1 MSTELVTLENGVPV
15 VSSRDVARRFGKRHD
30 HVMRDIEEII
40 AGLPKIGET
49 PVFSKTTY
57 TAANKQEYPMYLMDR
72 DGFTLLAMGF
82 TGKEALEWK
91 VRYIQAFNKMEER
104 LKAEELKAAF
114 GPKQDARLIEAQ
126 ARLMNSRND
135 TAKLLLK
142 IAENA
147 VLQYERENIVSCAFA
162 TLVGAQIKEEHKML
176 RGTIYLKE

>member
-1 MSTELVTLENGVPV
+1 MSAELVTLENGVPV
-15 VSSRDVARRFGKRHD
+15 VSSRDVARRFGKEHRH
-30 HVMRDIEEII
+30 VVEAVRGII
-40 AGLPKIGET
+40 SEKSELTSMFRE
-49 PVFSKTTY
+49 TTY
-57 TAANKQEYPMYLMDR
+57 TAGTGRAYPMYLMDR

-147 VLQYERENIVSCAFA
+147 VLHYEREKIVSCAFA
-162 TLVGAQIKEEHKML
+162 TLVGAQIKEDDKRFH
-176 RGTIYLKE
+176 GAIYLKE

>member
-15 VSSRDVARRFGKRHD
+15 VSSRDVARRFGKNH
-30 HVMRDIEEII
+30 RDV
-40 AGLPKIGET
+40 LET
-49 PVFSKTTY
+49 IRNITAENSAVAEMFHETTY

-147 VLQYERENIVSCAFA
+147 VLHYERENIVSCAFA
-162 TLVGAQIKEEHKML
+162 TLVGVPIKEEHKML
-176 RGTIYLKE
+176 CRTIYLKE

>member
-1 MSTELVTLENGVPV
+1 MSAELVTLENGVPV
-15 VSSRDVARRFGKRHD
+15 VSSRDVARRFGKNH
-30 HVMRDIEEII
+30 RDV
-40 AGLPKIGET
+40 LET
-49 PVFSKTTY
+49 IRNITAENSAVAEMFHETTY

-91 VRYIQAFNKMEER
+91 VRYIQAFNRMEER

-114 GPKQDARLIEAQ
+114 GPKQDARLIEAK

-147 VLQYERENIVSCAFA
+147 VLHYEREKIVSCAFA
-162 TLVGAQIKEEHKML
+162 TLVGAQIKEDDKRLH
-176 RGTIYLKE
+176 GAIYLKE

>member
-1 MSTELVTLENGVPV
+1 MSAELVTLENGVPV
-15 VSSRDVARRFGKRHD
+15 VSSRDVARRFGKEHK
-30 HVMRDIEEII
+30 HV
-40 AGLPKIGET
+40 LET
-49 PVFSKTTY
+49 IKNMTAENSAVRNMFHSTTY
-57 TAANKQEYPMYLMDR
+57 TNTQNKQMPMYLMDR

-91 VRYIQAFNKMEER
+91 VRYIQAFNRMEER

-147 VLQYERENIVSCAFA
+147 VLHYEREKIVSCAFA
-162 TLVGAQIKEEHKML
+162 TLVGAQIKEDDKRFH
-176 RGTIYLKE
+176 GAIYLKE

>member
-1 MSTELVTLENGVPV
+1 MSAELVTLENGVPV
-15 VSSRDVARRFGKRHD
+15 VSSRDVARRFGKNH
-30 HVMRDIEEII
+30 RDV
-40 AGLPKIGET
+40 LET
-49 PVFSKTTY
+49 IRNITAENSAVAKMFRETTY

>member
-1 MSTELVTLENGVPV
+1 MSAELVTLENGVPV
-15 VSSRDVARRFGKRHD
+15 VSSRDVARRFGKNH
-30 HVMRDIEEII
+30 RDV
-40 AGLPKIGET
+40 LET
-49 PVFSKTTY
+49 IRNITAENSAVAKMFHETTY

-91 VRYIQAFNKMEER
+91 VRYIQAFNRMEER

-142 IAENA
+142 IADNT

-162 TLVGAQIKEEHKML
+162 TLVGAPIKEEHKML
-176 RGTIYLKE
+176 CRTIYLKE

>member
-15 VSSRDVARRFGKRHD
+15 VSSRDVARRFGKNH
-30 HVMRDIEEII
+30 RDV
-40 AGLPKIGET
+40 LET
-49 PVFSKTTY
+49 IRNITAENSAVAEMFHETTY

-126 ARLMNSRND
+126 ARLLNSRND

-147 VLQYERENIVSCAFA
+147 VLHYERENIVSCAFA
-162 TLVGAQIKEEHKML
+162 TLVGVPIKEEHKML
-176 RGTIYLKE
+176 CRTIYLKE